1 MSVSPAVFLG
11 LLPELVAFGFT
22 MLVLLVGAFA
32 PSSKGLTA
40 GLATL
45 GAAAT
50 FVAAA
55 ALFVGGFSGSFF
67 GGGYVVDNFALYF
80 KLVVA
85 GAALFAIIAASRWS
99 ARTDDEPE
107 YLALILSVVVGA
119 LLLVSMRDL
128 FGIFLALELATIPS
142 YALVAFDRSRR
153 ESSEGAM
160 KYLVTG
166 VIASSVLLYGFVL
179 IYGVAGSAALSEIG
193 TAFSSGMTP
202 VALLG
207 LALAV
212 SGFAFKISAVPFH
225 FWTPDAY
232 QGAPTSAAAF
242 LSVAPK
248 AATFAVLLRI
258 LLEGLPEAT
267 PTWTGI
273 MVFLSI
279 ATMFV
284 GNLFAL
290 QQRNVRRMLAYSSVA
305 HSGYILAAFAALQ
318 GPALGTAVQAVLIY
332 SAAYAVT
339 NLGAFLVIDLVG
351 EDAKSYNGLIKT
363 RPGVA
368 VAMGIFMASLLG
380 FPPLAGFFGKLWVI
394 IAGAQ
399 SGSVAVYVVVGAVV
413 VNSVLSVPYYF
424 GILRSMVFEEPATDP
439 GESGGGDADDGAVRF
454 SVYLLAAAT
463 VGFAVLI
470 VPLTA
475 LVGASGLL

>member
-1 MSVSPAVFLG
+1 MTVTPETFLG
-11 LLPELVAFGFT
+11 LLPELLAFGFT
-22 MLVLLVGAFA
+22 VLVLLVGVFLPA
-32 PSSKGLTA
+32 SKGLTG
-40 GLATL
+40 GLAAL

-55 ALFVGGFSGSFF
+55 ALFASGFSGSFF
-67 GGGYVVDNFALYF
+67 GGGFVVDNFALYF
-80 KLVVA
+80 KLIVA
-85 GAALFAIIAASRWS
+85 GAALFAIIAGSRWS
-99 ARTDDEPE
+99 QRTGDQPE
-107 YLALILSVVVGA
+107 YLALILSVVTGA

-128 FGIFLALELATIPS
+128 FGIFIALELATIPS

-160 KYLVTG
+160 KYLITG

-179 IYGVAGSAALSEIG
+179 IYGVAGSAALPDIAEV
-193 TAFSSGMTP
+193 FSGGLSP

-212 SGFAFKISAVPFH
+212 SGFAFKLSAVPFH

-258 LLEGLPEAT
+258 LLEGMPEAT
-267 PTWTGI
+267 ATWTGI

-284 GNLFAL
+284 GNLFAI

-339 NLGAFLVIDLVG
+339 NLGAFLVIDIVG

-399 SGSVAVYVVVGAVV
+399 SGSIAVYVVVGAVV

-424 GILRSMVFEEPATDP
+424 GILRNMVFEEPATEPP
-439 GESGGGDADDGAVRF
+439 GPGDADDGAVRF